1 MYVTV
6 KPDFSF
12 FTKQHLERTER
23 ERFDRLFE
31 DYDVPPYCRYAIIVS
46 QNREDHGYL
55 YYMARYRLGS
65 QEHEILTDSQL
76 ETADWIIFDYILFF
90 NETDVTRAYLAEN
103 YPDVVGPVVNL
114 NDYR

>member
-1 MYVTV
+1 
-6 KPDFSF
+6 
-12 FTKQHLERTER
+12 
-23 ERFDRLFE
+23 
-31 DYDVPPYCRYAIIVS
+31 
-46 QNREDHGYL
+46 
-55 YYMARYRLGS
+55 MARYRLGS

-90 NETDVTRAYLAEN
+90 NETDITRAFLAEN